1 MDALNRSDFM
11 EHFKGRIF
19 LSQFEAVQALSSA
32 KEAPR
37 SRSTT
42 GKESAGR
49 TAPQI
54 ETIAPLGHAS

>member
-1 MDALNRSDFM
+1 M